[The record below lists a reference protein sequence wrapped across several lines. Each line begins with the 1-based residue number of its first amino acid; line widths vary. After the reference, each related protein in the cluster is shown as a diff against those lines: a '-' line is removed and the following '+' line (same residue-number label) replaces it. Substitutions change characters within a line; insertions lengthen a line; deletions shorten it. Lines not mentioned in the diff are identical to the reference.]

1 MTQRQV
7 LALLVLAGSA
17 ASVLAQDSIA
27 NTPGLPGDAIDPWNT
42 STQKTAYVVDLAPFS
57 TSWGTTFGIA
67 PIVKSPR
74 TATNFFNSLMSGNGI
89 SDDLLLSVPYF
100 SNSYALWVD
109 RTEGAE
115 IIGSGVN
122 PGANATPDFITPTG
136 SSSQFAVGMA
146 SFGTLNARSIDNITA
161 AIVNY
166 NPAQPNRLYV
176 TRVETAVQAPA
187 GAPGSTGSLAFG
199 SVDANG
205 NVYFRGDANGAGGA
219 PGAPNQA
226 GNNLYRTRL
235 ASRNPVVNL
244 ISGTGGADATDHL
257 LVNGSVVHQPPSN
270 IPASVAGGNGLV
282 AGPNFGVSPASGNF
296 VRGAAAPLTIDN
308 THLRPVV
315 GMGYTPSDHRGSI
328 GTTTRTLLGSGV
340 ATTAILAKDNTGTGN
355 DTRVLNVWSTDA
367 AGTVV
372 EGYGFQTPLSVS
384 DPTDGRV
391 VNYIFNTSQYRQTVG
406 VTPFRSGGGAVALG
420 QDSNGFAYAAATMS
434 EFGVSFDLA
443 MQNLAVRFDSNGQNP
458 EWAIIAWT
466 DPAGTGKVIL
476 DGPSGS
482 RVGNLVPFRTAFPS
496 AGTFGPSMS
505 TPTFD
510 GAGNAWFIASAALDK
525 VDDLGVPFIDFDNVL
540 IRAVRKEFSAGSPS
554 YGYELELVLELG
566 NTFFGRN
573 SGKRYQIQFLDLVA
587 QSGDSGLGVAN
598 PATID
603 HNNGRTW
610 GWNNTNL
617 AAVSNADP
625 ITNGGIVISA
635 DITYDVNADGV
646 YEDPTSTGNDPL
658 SPDQSYQA
666 LLYVGYFFDGPRPCN
681 AADLAEP
688 FGILDLAD
696 IIAFTTA
703 FSTNDLSVADLAPPF
718 GILDLAD
725 INAFV
730 AAFLAGC
737 P

>member
-1 MTQRQV
+1 MAQRPV
-7 LALLVLAGSA
+7 LALLILAGSA
-17 ASVLAQDSIA
+17 CTVLAQDSIS

-42 STQKTAYVVDLAPFS
+42 ATQKVAYVADLAPFS
-57 TSWGTTFGIA
+57 TSWGTTFGIV
-67 PIVKSPR
+67 PLVKTPK
-74 TATNFFNSLMSGNGI
+74 TASNFFNNLMSGNGI

-100 SNSYALWVD
+100 SGSYALWVD
-109 RTEGAE
+109 RTEGDE

-122 PGANATPDFITPTG
+122 PGLNETPEFITPSG
-136 SSSQFAVGMA
+136 LASQFAVGLS
-146 SFGTLNARSIDNITA
+146 SFGTVNARSIDNITA
-161 AIVNY
+161 AVVNY

-176 TRVETAVQAPA
+176 TRIETAVQAPA

-199 SVDANG
+199 SIDASG
-205 NVYFRGDANGAGGA
+205 NVYFRGDGNGAGGA
-219 PGAPNQA
+219 PGVPNQA

-244 ISGTGGADATDHL
+244 IGGLGGADATDQL
-257 LVNGSVVHQPPSN
+257 LINASVIHQPPSN

-282 AGPNFGVSPASGNF
+282 AGPNFSTQF
-296 VRGAAAPLTIDN
+296 VRGASAPLTADG
-308 THLRPVV
+308 THLKPVV
-315 GMGYTPSDHRGSI
+315 GLGYTPPDHRGSI

-340 ATTAILAKDNTGTGN
+340 ATTAILSKDNTGTGN
-355 DTRVLNVWSTDA
+355 DTRVLSVWSTDA
-367 AGTVV
+367 AGNVV

-391 VNYIFNTSQYRQTVG
+391 VNYLFNTSQYRQTVG

-420 QDSNGFAYAAATMS
+420 QDSNGFAYAGATMS

-476 DGPSGS
+476 DGPSGA
-482 RVGNLVPFRTAFPS
+482 RVGNLVPFRTAFPN
-496 AGTFGPSMS
+496 AGSFGPSMS

-510 GAGNAWFIASAALDK
+510 GAGNAWFLASAALDK
-525 VDDLGVPFIDFDNVL
+525 IDQDTGEPFIDYDTVL
-540 IRAVRKEFSAGSPS
+540 IRAVRKDIAGGSPS
-554 YGYELELVLELG
+554 FGYELELVLELG
-566 NTFFGRN
+566 NTYFGRN
-573 SGKRYQIQFLDLVA
+573 AGKRYQIQFLDLVA
-587 QSGDSGLGVAN
+587 ASGDSGLGVAN

-603 HNNGRTW
+603 HNNGRSW
-610 GWNNTNL
+610 GWNNTDL
-617 AAVSNADP
+617 AGVGNADP

-646 YEDPTSTGNDPL
+646 YEDPTSTGNDPS

-666 LLYVGYFFDGPRPCN
+666 LLYIGYYFDGPRPCN

-703 FSTNDLSVADLAPPF
+703 FSTNDLAVADLAPPF